1 MYRLLLP
8 QTVGAWEGAGS
19 AQGLNIPHVQGKTF
33 RSSDPHV
40 RREGQ

>member
-19 AQGLNIPHVQGKTF
+19 AQGLNIPHCARQDLSLL
-33 RSSDPHV
+33 RPS
-40 RREGQ
+40 R